1 VAGMGNYDTKLYDGL
16 PALPALSFAL
26 VPTQSVGTRTCRPPH
41 GVSTMPTV
49 HLSCPRCSH
58 NIRCHRLIAPG
69 ERLRCPHCGSWFRAG
84 GSDGAEAAAEPRR
97 GHGILLAWLLFV
109 GFLLLS
115 GGSLAILAALGN
127 RTGPQSENEEW
138 GVRSEETK
146 ADSLLLTPHSSLL
159 TPHSAL
165 PTDAPAAPAA
175 PSSKPAPSP
184 QPRRNPPADP
194 PKPAPL
200 PELPRRQAEQPP
212 PAKEKPTEP
221 KKLPA
226 PGRREEPQLH
236 WLPPNVRKQVDRS
249 IDRGVEFLRRQ
260 QHTDGSWGN
269 PTKTKDKRFTPGITA
284 LSALTLL
291 ECGVST
297 KDAHVRSA
305 AHYLRERMP
314 ELTNTYSISLA
325 ILFFDRLG
333 DESDAARIRTLALRL
348 LAGQKSSGGW
358 DYTCPTLNADEE
370 LGLLALLH
378 KDRPTTSLDLF
389 AQEQKHDEAKL
400 DSELYRPRPSKVPPL
415 ELFISQDPTAANR
428 KLSPAVSP
436 TEKAPFSR
444 DPKGSA
450 DGEKRKTG
458 PDLSGDNRRLSKR
471 ALEAADKLP
480 ESLRQ
485 TPALRSAELL
495 RELPDLH
502 EPRTDNS
509 NTQFAILG
517 LLTAENYDVPMERA
531 MALLDWRFRNSMTI
545 QGGWNYRPNSPT
557 TPSMTAAALM
567 GLALKHGLLL
577 PNRRGRGRNIAVHD
591 DEIIHQGFLTL
602 TGMLE
607 NYYARFVF
615 QQLPLEK
622 LDLYCLWTVERV
634 AVLYNLRKMDNL
646 EWYPAGVQLLLPPQ
660 REDGS
665 WGTQGTTCLGEPSVA
680 SSFALLF
687 LKRSNLARGLTER
700 LSAPAER

>member
-1 VAGMGNYDTKLYDGL
+1 ML
-16 PALPALSFAL
+16 
-26 VPTQSVGTRTCRPPH
+26 
-41 GVSTMPTV
+41 TV
-49 HLSCPRCSH
+49 HLSCPRCSRKL
-58 NIRCHRLIAPG
+58 RCHRLIAPG
-69 ERLRCPHCGSWFRAG
+69 ERLRCPHCGSWFRVG
-84 GSDGAEAAAEPRR
+84 SSDGAESAAEPRR

-109 GFLLLS
+109 GFLLVS
-115 GGSLAILAALGN
+115 GGSLALFAALGN
-127 RTGPQSENEEW
+127 RAEPQSESEEW
-138 GVRSEETK
+138 GMRSEETK
-146 ADSLLLTPHSSLL
+146 ADSPLLTPNSSIL
-159 TPHSAL
+159 TPHSAH
-165 PTDAPAAPAA
+165 PTGAPAAPAA
-175 PSSKPAPSP
+175 PPSKPAPSP
-184 QPRRNPPADP
+184 QPRRNPPTDP

-200 PELPRRQAEQPP
+200 PEPPRRQTEQPP
-212 PAKEKPTEP
+212 PAKEKPAEP
-221 KKLPA
+221 EKLPA

-236 WLPPNVRKQVDRS
+236 WLPPNIQKQVDRS
-249 IDRGVEFLRRQ
+249 IDKGVEFLRRR
-260 QHTDGSWGN
+260 QHADGSWGHQ
-269 PTKTKDKRFTPGITA
+269 TSAKDKRFTPGITA

-305 AHYLRERMP
+305 AHYLRERLP

-333 DESDAARIRTLALRL
+333 DEADAARIRTLALRL
-348 LAGQKSSGGW
+348 LAGQKPSGGW
-358 DYTCPTLNADEE
+358 DYSCPTLNTDEE

-389 AQEQKHDEAKL
+389 AQVRKHDEAKL

-415 ELFISQDPTAANR
+415 ELFITEDRSPQSAIRHPPSTKDPY
-428 KLSPAVSP
+428 
-436 TEKAPFSR
+436 
-444 DPKGSA
+444 
-450 DGEKRKTG
+450 EKRRADTEERKVE
-458 PDLSGDNRRLSKR
+458 SGKRKAEDSRRLSKR

-480 ESLRQ
+480 ESLRR

-495 RELPDLH
+495 REPPDLH

-531 MALLDWRFRNSMTI
+531 MALLDWRFRNSMTV
-545 QGGWNYRPNSPT
+545 QGGWNYRPNWRT

-591 DEIIHQGFLTL
+591 DEIIHHGFRTL
-602 TGMLE
+602 TDMLKD
-607 NYYARFVF
+607 YYSAFAF
-615 QQLPLEK
+615 QRLPLDQ

-634 AVLYNLRKMDNL
+634 AVLYNVRELDDL
-646 EWYPAGVQLLLPPQ
+646 EWYPVGVQLLLPLQ
-660 REDGS
+660 RENGS
-665 WGTQGTTCLGEPSVA
+665 WGTQGTSCLGEPSVS